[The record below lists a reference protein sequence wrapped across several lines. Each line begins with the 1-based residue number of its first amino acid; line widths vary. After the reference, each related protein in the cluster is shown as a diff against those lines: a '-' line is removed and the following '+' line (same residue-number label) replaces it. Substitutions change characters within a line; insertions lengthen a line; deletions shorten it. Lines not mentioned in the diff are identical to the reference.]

1 MIKQIVSLTKIFD
14 MNRFLLL
21 IFCFFAINFSAFS
34 QENTTKYINRKAIGG
49 MTAFGLTYY
58 SLPEN
63 VTYRPILLQA
73 FWHKPLYQ
81 TKNFFNV
88 SLDILPQINFTF
100 LNGNP
105 EFEFGANLY
114 VDFGFQ
120 LSKNSILSAN
130 IGSGPHFITVETTKQ
145 SNGFLFSDNFLL
157 EFKHKISENCEFGI
171 FSGYRH
177 MSNASIKQPNNGIDN
192 ILFGFLV
199 AKLL

>member
-14 MNRFLLL
+14 MNRFLAL
-21 IFCFFAINFSAFS
+21 IIIFFAINFSAFS
-34 QENTTKYINRKAIGG
+34 QENSTKYINRKSVGG

-88 SLDILPQINFTF
+88 SVEVLPQINFIF
-100 LNGNP
+100 LDSKP
-105 EFEFGANLY
+105 EFECGVNVFF
-114 VDFGFQ
+114 DFGFQ
-120 LSKNSILSAN
+120 LSKKSILSVI

-145 SNGFLFSDNFLL
+145 SNGFLFSDNFLMS
-157 EFKHKISENCEFGI
+157 FKRNVSENLEIGV

-192 ILFGFLV
+192 ILFGISV